1 VDDRDGRIAIEPAGN
16 YNLDAKN
23 SKGDVEITLP
33 PNASA
38 SVDGRSR
45 NGDIVSDFGL
55 SINGDENK
63 SVTGSIGSGGSRIS
77 LSTDNGDL
85 RIKRGSG
92 FPAAPPPPTAQAAP
106 AAPAPPNATH
116 LKTRKALPAHP
127 VTQ

>member
-1 VDDRDGRIAIEPAGN
+1 
-16 YNLDAKN
+16 
-23 SKGDVEITLP
+23 
-33 PNASA
+33 
-38 SVDGRSR
+38 VDGRTR

>member
-1 VDDRDGRIAIEPAGN
+1 M
-16 YNLDAKN
+16 
-23 SKGDVEITLP
+23 EITLP

-38 SVDGRSR
+38 SVDGRTR

-63 SVTGSIGSGGSRIS
+63 SVSGRIGSGGSRIS

-85 RIKRGSG
+85 RIKRGSD
-92 FPAAPPPPTAQAAP
+92 FPPAPPPTAQSAP